1 MNKTALRLLLL
12 AVFCLSYLFAA
23 DIDGKWTATYE
34 VQGNS
39 ITTTWDLKA
48 DGNKLTGKA
57 SSSLGDRDITEGKIE
72 GNNVSW
78 TENVDAGGTAIKV
91 TCKGTLNGDE
101 IKLTREVA
109 EFGSTEITAKR
120 VKE

>member
-12 AVFCLSYLFAA
+12 AIFCLASVFGA

-57 SSSLGDRDITEGKIE
+57 SSSLGERELTDGKIE

-101 IKLTREVA
+101 LKLTRQVA
-109 EFGSTEITAKR
+109 EFGTTEVTAKR
-120 VKE
+120 VK

>member
-1 MNKTALRLLLL
+1 VNKIFIRLLLL
-12 AVFCLSYLFAA
+12 AVFCLASVFAA

-39 ITTTWDLKA
+39 ITTAWEIKA

-57 SSSLGDRDITEGKIE
+57 SSSLGEREITDGKIE

-78 TENVDAGGTAIKV
+78 TENVDAGGIAIKV

-109 EFGSTEITAKR
+109 ELGATEVTAKR
-120 VKE
+120 VK

>member
-1 MNKTALRLLLL
+1 MNKAALRLLLL
-12 AVFCLSYLFAA
+12 ALFCLSYLFAA

-57 SSSLGDRDITEGKIE
+57 SSSLGDREITDGKIE

-91 TCKGTLNGDE
+91 NCKGTLNGDE
-101 IKLTREVA
+101 LKLTREVG
-109 EFGSTEITAKR
+109 EFGSTEVTAKR
-120 VKE
+120 AK

>member
-12 AVFCLSYLFAA
+12 AVFCLASVFAA

-48 DGNKLTGKA
+48 DGTKLTGKA
-57 SSSLGDRDITEGKIE
+57 SSSLGDRDITDGKIE

-78 TENVDAGGTAIKV
+78 TENINAQGAAISV

-101 IKLTREVA
+101 LKITRTVGD
-109 EFGSTEITAKR
+109 FGSTEVTAKR
-120 VKE
+120 VK

>member
-1 MNKTALRLLLL
+1 MNKTAIRILIL
-12 AVFCLSYLFAA
+12 ALFCLASLFAA

-34 VQGNS
+34 TQGNS

-48 DGNKLTGKA
+48 DGTKLTGKA
-57 SSSLGDRDITEGKIE
+57 SSSFGDRDITDGTIE

-78 TENVDAGGTAIKV
+78 TENINAGGAAIKV

-101 IKLTREVA
+101 LKLTRTVGD
-109 EFGSTEITAKR
+109 FGSTEGTAKR
-120 VKE
+120 VK